1 MADWK
6 EEVTRV
12 AGTDLAII
20 RGGRGKPL
28 LVLHEELGHPGWLNW
43 HDALSA
49 ERTLIIPVQPGMG
62 NSPRVEHLMN
72 VHHLGLFYAWVLR
85 DLGLAPIDVLGFS
98 FGGWVAAE
106 MATVNSGL
114 FGKMALVAPMG
125 IRPPEGELMD
135 IFTVTIG
142 AQLSSTV
149 YDRDATPEYGSIYG
163 GGERS
168 PTRMEAFEDARTE
181 TARLAWEPIL
191 NNPSLPYFLQGVK
204 GLPTQLIWGREDR
217 VVPVS
222 AATAYQKALAN
233 TEVRLKVFDQC
244 GHRPEIE
251 KSAEFIKTMRE
262 FLA

>member
-1 MADWK
+1 
-6 EEVTRV
+6 
-12 AGTDLAII
+12 
-20 RGGRGKPL
+20 
-28 LVLHEELGHPGWLNW
+28 
-43 HDALSA
+43 
-49 ERTLIIPVQPGMG
+49 
-62 NSPRVEHLMN
+62 MN
-72 VHHLGLFYAWVLR
+72 VHQLGLFYGWVLR

-98 FGGWVAAE
+98 FGGWIAAE
-106 MATVNSGL
+106 MATANSGQ
-114 FGKMALVAPMG
+114 FTKMALVAPMG

-142 AQLSSTV
+142 VQLSSTV
-149 YDRDATPEYGSIYG
+149 YDREATPEYHSLYG

-168 PTRMEAFEDARTE
+168 ASRMEAFEDARTE
-181 TARLAWEPIL
+181 TARLGWEPIL
-191 NNPSLPYFLQGVK
+191 NNPGLPYFLQAVK

-222 AATAYQKALAN
+222 AATAYKNALAN
-233 TEVRLKVFDQC
+233 TDVRLAVFDEC

>member
-1 MADWK
+1 MAEWK

-20 RGGRGKPL
+20 KGGRGKPL

-43 HDALSA
+43 HDALA
-49 ERTLIIPVQPGMG
+49 EERTLIIPIQPGMG
-62 NSPRVEHLMN
+62 DSPRVEEIRN
-72 VHHLGLFYAWVLR
+72 VHQLGLFYGWVLR
-85 DLGLAPIDVLGFS
+85 DLGLAPIDVIGFS
-98 FGGWVAAE
+98 FGGWTAAE
-106 MATVNSGL
+106 MATANASQ
-114 FGKMALVAPMG
+114 FRKMVLVAPMG

-142 AQLSSTV
+142 QQLGSTV
-149 YDRDATPEYGSIYG
+149 YDRDATPEYNSLYG

-168 PTRMEAFEDARTE
+168 ASRMEAFEDARSE

-191 NNPSLPYFLQGVK
+191 NNPSLAYFLQGVK

-222 AATAYQKALAN
+222 AATAYKNALAN
-233 TEVRLKVFDQC
+233 TEVRLAVFDQC

-251 KSAEFIKTMRE
+251 QREQFLKTVRE

>member
-1 MADWK
+1 MAEWK

-20 RGGRGKPL
+20 KGGRGKPL

-43 HDALSA
+43 HDALA
-49 ERTLIIPVQPGMG
+49 EERTLIIPIQPGMG
-62 NSPRVEHLMN
+62 NSPRVEDIRN
-72 VHHLGLFYAWVLR
+72 VHQLGLFYGWVLR
-85 DLGLAPIDVLGFS
+85 DLGLAPIDVIGFS
-98 FGGWVAAE
+98 FGAWTAAE
-106 MATVNSGL
+106 MATANASQ
-114 FGKMALVAPMG
+114 FRKMVLVAPMG

-135 IFTVTIG
+135 VFTVTIG
-142 AQLSSTV
+142 AQLGATV
-149 YDRDATPEYGSIYG
+149 YDRDATPEYNSLYG

-168 PTRMEAFEDARTE
+168 ASRMEAFEDARSE

-191 NNPSLPYFLQGVK
+191 NNPTLPYFLQGVK

-222 AATAYQKALAN
+222 AATAYKNALAN
-233 TEVRLKVFDQC
+233 TEVRLALFDQC

-251 KSAEFIKTMRE
+251 QREQFLKTVRE

>member
-43 HDALSA
+43 HDALA
-49 ERTLIIPVQPGMG
+49 EERTLIIPIQPGMG
-62 NSPRVEHLMN
+62 NSPRVDHIRTVN
-72 VHHLGLFYAWVLR
+72 QLGLFYAWVLR
-85 DLGLAPIDVLGFS
+85 DLGLAPIDVIGFS
-98 FGGWVAAE
+98 FGGWTAAE
-106 MATVNSGL
+106 MATINSGL
-114 FGKMALVAPMG
+114 FGKMVLVAPMG
-125 IRPPEGELMD
+125 VKPSEGELMD

-142 AQLSSTV
+142 VQLGSTV
-149 YDRDATPEYGSIYG
+149 YDREATPEYRSLYG

-168 PTRMEAFEDARTE
+168 ASRMEAFEEARAE
-181 TARLAWEPIL
+181 TARLGWEPIL
-191 NNPSLPYFLQGVK
+191 NNPSLPYFLQGVR

-222 AATAYQKALAN
+222 AATDYKNALSN
-233 TEVRLKVFDQC
+233 TEVRLAVFDHC

-251 KSAEFIKTMRE
+251 KPTEFLKTVRE

>member
-20 RGGRGKPL
+20 KGGRGKPL

-43 HDALSA
+43 HDALA
-49 ERTLIIPVQPGMG
+49 QERTLIIPIQPGMG
-62 NSPRVEHLMN
+62 NSPKVEDVRT
-72 VHHLGLFYAWVLR
+72 VHQLGLFYGWVLR
-85 DLGLAPIDVLGFS
+85 ELGLGPIDVVGFS
-98 FGGWVAAE
+98 FGAWTAAE
-106 MATVNSGL
+106 MATADAKQ
-114 FGKMALVAPMG
+114 FHKMVLVAPMG
-125 IRPPEGELMD
+125 IRPPQGEIMD

-142 AQLSSTV
+142 MQLGSTV
-149 YDRDATPEYGSIYG
+149 HDRDATPEYNSLYG

-168 PTRMEAFEDARTE
+168 ASRMEAFEDARTE
-181 TARLAWEPIL
+181 TARIAWEPIL
-191 NNPSLPYFLQGVK
+191 NNPSLPYFLQGVRN
-204 GLPTQLIWGREDR
+204 LPVQIIWGREDR

-222 AATAYQKALAN
+222 AADAYKKALAN
-233 TEVRLKVFDQC
+233 TEVKVAIYDQC

-251 KSAEFIKTMRE
+251 QREQFLKTVRE